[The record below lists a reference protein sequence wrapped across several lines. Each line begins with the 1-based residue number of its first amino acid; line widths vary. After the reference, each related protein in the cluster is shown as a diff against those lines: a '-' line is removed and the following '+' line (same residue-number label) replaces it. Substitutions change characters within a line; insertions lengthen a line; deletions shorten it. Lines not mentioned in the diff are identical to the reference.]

1 MTWSV
6 PFSTRYNK
14 GKILSILIIF
24 YMDNMIIINV
34 MIDTLNISIDRSG
47 IDENIDLIGEIG
59 ARIEIDP
66 YNSNELKVEGKL
78 GNLKVVVTG
87 MEIRIYGSIAKY
99 LKGDNLETLSLEELK
114 MAIEKLEGKLG
125 IPVRKGRVTR
135 VDMAGTFQ
143 MKEKPLLYLKKL
155 GWLEGFTRGTF
166 SLDSLYYT
174 RGREKVIQ
182 LCFYDKGKETGGKDL
197 EVPPGNLLRYE
208 CRFFYKGIRW
218 LFKRN
223 LTVDEILDEK
233 VFNVFISRWH
243 GFYTSIFKLGTNYLD
258 VDFNSLKSASD
269 WGALCLYQM
278 NTQVDVLKALKDAFS
293 CRKERRAG
301 DVSLNNRLKTFT
313 LKMLERG
320 KRFTKPDD
328 LIEELNSLVESCYGE
343 R

>member
-1 MTWSV
+1 M
-6 PFSTRYNK
+6 
-14 GKILSILIIF
+14 
-24 YMDNMIIINV
+24 
-34 MIDTLNISIDRSG
+34 
-47 IDENIDLIGEIG
+47 
-59 ARIEIDP
+59 
-66 YNSNELKVEGKL
+66 
-78 GNLKVVVTG
+78 
-87 MEIRIYGSIAKY
+87 
-99 LKGDNLETLSLEELK
+99 
-114 MAIEKLEGKLG
+114 
-125 IPVRKGRVTR
+125 
-135 VDMAGTFQ
+135 
-143 MKEKPLLYLKKL
+143 
-155 GWLEGFTRGTF
+155 
-166 SLDSLYYT
+166 
-174 RGREKVIQ
+174 IQ
-182 LCFYDKGKETGGKDL
+182 LCFYDKGKETGEKDL

-258 VDFNSLKSASD
+258 VDFNSLESSSD

-293 CRKERRAG
+293 CRKERRAE

-343 R
+343 RFT

>member
-1 MTWSV
+1 
-6 PFSTRYNK
+6 
-14 GKILSILIIF
+14 
-24 YMDNMIIINV
+24 

-47 IDENIDLIGEIG
+47 IDENIDLTGEIG
-59 ARIEIDP
+59 ARIDIDP
-66 YNSNELKVEGKL
+66 YNSNKLKVEGKL
-78 GNLKVVVTG
+78 GNLKVMITG

-114 MAIEKLEGKLG
+114 MAIVKLEKELG
-125 IPVRKGRVTR
+125 IPVRKGRITR

-143 MKEKPLLYLKKL
+143 MKKKPLLYLKKL
-155 GWLEGFTRGTF
+155 GWLEGFTRGTYTP
-166 SLDSLYYT
+166 DSLYYT

-182 LCFYDKGKETGGKDL
+182 LCFYDKGKEARGKGL

-208 CRFFYKGIRW
+208 CRFYSKGIRW

-243 GFYTSIFKLGTNYLD
+243 GFYTSIFKLGTSYLD
-258 VDFNSLKSASD
+258 VDFNSLESSSD

-278 NTQVDVLKALKDAFS
+278 NTWMDVLKALKDAFS
-293 CRKERRAG
+293 CRKERRPEDAI
-301 DVSLNNRLKTFT
+301 LHYRLKTYT
-313 LKMLERG
+313 LKMLEKG

-328 LIEELNSLVESCYGE
+328 LIEELNSLVEGWYGG

>member
-6 PFSTRYNK
+6 PFRTRYDK

-78 GNLKVVVTG
+78 GNLKVVITG

-114 MAIEKLEGKLG
+114 MAIEKLEKELG
-125 IPVRKGRVTR
+125 IPVRKGRITR

-143 MKEKPLLYLKKL
+143 MKKKPLLYLKKL

-166 SLDSLYYT
+166 SPDTLYYT
-174 RGREKVIQ
+174 RGKVIQ

-208 CRFFYKGIRW
+208 CRFYSKGIRW

-223 LTVDEILDEK
+223 LTVDKILDEK

-243 GFYTSIFKLGTNYLD
+243 ELYTSIFKLGTSYLD

-269 WGALCLYQM
+269 WGALCVCQM
-278 NTQVDVLKALKDAFS
+278 NTQIDVLKALKDAFS
-293 CRKERRAG
+293 CRKERRPEDAI
-301 DVSLNNRLKTFT
+301 LHNRLKRSI
-313 LKMLERG
+313 LRMLERG

>member
-1 MTWSV
+1 M
-6 PFSTRYNK
+6 
-14 GKILSILIIF
+14 
-24 YMDNMIIINV
+24 
-34 MIDTLNISIDRSG
+34 
-47 IDENIDLIGEIG
+47 
-59 ARIEIDP
+59 
-66 YNSNELKVEGKL
+66 
-78 GNLKVVVTG
+78 
-87 MEIRIYGSIAKY
+87 
-99 LKGDNLETLSLEELK
+99 
-114 MAIEKLEGKLG
+114 
-125 IPVRKGRVTR
+125 
-135 VDMAGTFQ
+135 
-143 MKEKPLLYLKKL
+143 
-155 GWLEGFTRGTF
+155 
-166 SLDSLYYT
+166 
-174 RGREKVIQ
+174 
-182 LCFYDKGKETGGKDL
+182 
-197 EVPPGNLLRYE
+197 
-208 CRFFYKGIRW
+208 
-218 LFKRN
+218 FKRN

-269 WGALCLYQM
+269 WGALCLRQM

>member
-1 MTWSV
+1 M
-6 PFSTRYNK
+6 
-14 GKILSILIIF
+14 
-24 YMDNMIIINV
+24 
-34 MIDTLNISIDRSG
+34 
-47 IDENIDLIGEIG
+47 
-59 ARIEIDP
+59 
-66 YNSNELKVEGKL
+66 
-78 GNLKVVVTG
+78 
-87 MEIRIYGSIAKY
+87 
-99 LKGDNLETLSLEELK
+99 
-114 MAIEKLEGKLG
+114 
-125 IPVRKGRVTR
+125 
-135 VDMAGTFQ
+135 
-143 MKEKPLLYLKKL
+143 
-155 GWLEGFTRGTF
+155 
-166 SLDSLYYT
+166 
-174 RGREKVIQ
+174 IQ
-182 LCFYDKGKETGGKDL
+182 LCFYDKGKETGEKDL

-208 CRFFYKGIRW
+208 CRFFRRGIRW
-218 LFKRN
+218 LFKRD

-269 WGALCLYQM
+269 WGALCLRQM